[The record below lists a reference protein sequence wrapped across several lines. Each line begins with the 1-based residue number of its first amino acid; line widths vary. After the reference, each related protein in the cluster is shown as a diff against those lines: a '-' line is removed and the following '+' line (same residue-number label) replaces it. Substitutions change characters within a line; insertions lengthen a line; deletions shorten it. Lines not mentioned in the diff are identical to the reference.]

1 MVAILAVV
9 VVHILVEK
17 VDLAVAAEVIDLLR
31 AEEMALVIHS
41 QAHPEI
47 HQQMDG
53 VIMVELL
60 LTQVLVE
67 AAVVPVVLAAL
78 VMMVMEHL
86 VEQVFNFLQHIETQI
101 TLWDSLDQVVVD
113 IG

>member
-1 MVAILAVV
+1 MEVHH
-9 VVHILVEK
+9 HILVKK

-31 AEEMALVIHS
+31 PEEMALVIHS
-41 QAHPEI
+41 QAHPEL
-47 HQQMDG
+47 HPQMDG
-53 VIMVELL
+53 VIMVEMLR
-60 LTQVLVE
+60 TQVLVE
-67 AAVVPVVLAAL
+67 AVVVPVVLVAL
-78 VMMVMEHL
+78 VIMDPVVM

>member
-1 MVAILAVV
+1 VV
-9 VVHILVEK
+9 VLVEVHRHILVKK
-17 VDLAVAAEVIDLLR
+17 VDLAVAAEVIEVR
-31 AEEMALVIHS
+31 PEEMALVIHS

-47 HQQMDG
+47 RPQMDG
-53 VIMVELL
+53 DILVEILR
-60 LTQVLVE
+60 TQVLV
-67 AAVVPVVLAAL
+67 AVAVVPVVMVVM
-78 VMMVMEHL
+78 VMMDPVVM